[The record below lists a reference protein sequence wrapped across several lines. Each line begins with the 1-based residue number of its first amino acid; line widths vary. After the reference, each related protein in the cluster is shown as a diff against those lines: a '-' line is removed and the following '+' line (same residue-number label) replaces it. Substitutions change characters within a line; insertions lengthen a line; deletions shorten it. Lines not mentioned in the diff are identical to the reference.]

1 MANVVV
7 LPMAF
12 LSGIFFDLSGA
23 PAWMQAASKALPL
36 GWMNDGI
43 ADVLVRGAGIGA
55 VWLPCLVL
63 LGFAVVVG
71 AAAARFFRWES
82 Q

>member
-1 MANVVV
+1 MANFVV

-12 LSGIFFDLSGA
+12 LSGIFFDLSAA
-23 PAWMQAASKALPL
+23 PAWMQAASKVLPL

-43 ADVLVRGAGIGA
+43 ADVVVRDASIGA

-71 AAAARFFRWES
+71 VAATRFLRWES
-82 Q
+82 R